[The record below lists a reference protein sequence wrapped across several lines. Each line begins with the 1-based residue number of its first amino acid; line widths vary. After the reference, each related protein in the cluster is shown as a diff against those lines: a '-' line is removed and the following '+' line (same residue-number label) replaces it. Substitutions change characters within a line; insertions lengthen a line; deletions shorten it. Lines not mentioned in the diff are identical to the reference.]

1 MLTTT
6 DLTWWYVLKT
16 CSRCLEDIFGIR
28 VEDVLKPSWW
38 CVLKTCSRCLED
50 IFGIR
55 VEDVLK
61 TSWRRLGK
69 ISWRCLEDIFARCF
83 QDVLTRCLED
93 VFFLFCFVFL
103 SEIFFDDHSRIT
115 GLQGKREGIFWTP
128 HYHFAPLHKHLD
140 TSWTITAESSSLHIP
155 SSWTWTGNI
164 WNLGNVLKTS

>member
-16 CSRCLEDIFGIR
+16 CWRCLEDIFGIR

-103 SEIFFDDHSRIT
+103 SEIFFSRPFT
-115 GLQGKREGIFWTP
+115 NHRTAGEERG
-128 HYHFAPLHKHLD
+128 HFLN
-140 TSWTITAESSSLHIP
+140 SSLPLRSASQTLRHQLDDYCKELI
-155 SSWTWTGNI
+155 SAHT
-164 WNLGNVLKTS
+164 